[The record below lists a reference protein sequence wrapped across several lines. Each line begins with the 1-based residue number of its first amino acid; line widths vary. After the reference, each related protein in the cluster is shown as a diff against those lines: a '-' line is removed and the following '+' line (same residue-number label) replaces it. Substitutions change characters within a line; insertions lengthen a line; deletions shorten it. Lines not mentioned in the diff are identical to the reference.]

1 VSESPAGGCG
11 GGPAGSGLAA
21 RRGDTQ
27 LGIGHWVRVRRVFYS
42 WAPCPCAVR
51 VRMPSPN
58 LIDPARLPA
67 GGPAGL
73 TNQPYRV
80 GEDHTDSDGSV
91 EKVSPGSTAITGRRN
106 QPAPT
111 RRTAMFLKK
120 KKKSSTDCRLL
131 RSRTLTASL
140 PTNDRRSQL
149 TSSRNGAHCACR
161 SPASAEGDA
170 DGTAVWTSQRS
181 EHLHGGGEPERRTQ
195 GTH

>member
-1 VSESPAGGCG
+1 
-11 GGPAGSGLAA
+11 
-21 RRGDTQ
+21 
-27 LGIGHWVRVRRVFYS
+27 
-42 WAPCPCAVR
+42 
-51 VRMPSPN
+51 MPSPN

-120 KKKSSTDCRLL
+120 KKKKLDG
-131 RSRTLTASL
+131 L
-140 PTNDRRSQL
+140 PIAPEQNSDRVAPNKRQ
-149 TSSRNGAHCACR
+149 TVAAH
-161 SPASAEGDA
+161 EF
-170 DGTAVWTSQRS
+170 
-181 EHLHGGGEPERRTQ
+181 
-195 GTH
+195 